1 MFRLFFAEVDVEP
14 AFEHRL
20 GVEHHQRR
28 HPVGLL
34 LSRVG
39 FHDDARLEKN
49 GQIATRATSKV
60 LCLKIGL
67 RMVLT
72 AHRRLGT

>member
-39 FHDDARLEKN
+39 FHDDARLEKTAKLQL
-49 GQIATRATSKV
+49 GPRAKSY
-60 LCLKIGL
+60 
-67 RMVLT
+67 
-72 AHRRLGT
+72 A

>member
-14 AFEHRL
+14 SFEHRL

-49 GQIATRATSKV
+49 PAKLQLGPRAKSY
-60 LCLKIGL
+60 
-67 RMVLT
+67 
-72 AHRRLGT
+72 A